1 MALAPTQG
9 DLAVPR
15 LRGNLGNYHVM
26 RESKLGAGSY
36 GVVYLIGRVESAG
49 SLRQRVALKFIV
61 GVDGCPGAEH
71 RAQHEADLLRMV
83 EHPGVVKLIETLAQ
97 TDRQTD
103 MAKDTPKAWP
113 AHGKSMADRQTD
125 RQTDTD
131 RHGKT
136 HGKSM
141 ASA

>member
-1 MALAPTQG
+1 MAEAWQTHCERIDTAIARTRMALGLEPGVASAIQGRGRMALAPTQG

-36 GVVYLIGRVESAG
+36 GVVYLGRVESAG

-83 EHPGVVKLIETLAQ
+83 EHPGYY
-97 TDRQTD
+97 DSY
-103 MAKDTPKAWP
+103 
-113 AHGKSMADRQTD
+113 H
-125 RQTDTD
+125 
-131 RHGKT
+131 
-136 HGKSM
+136 
-141 ASA
+141 